1 MDAHFDTI
9 TDVGDEK
16 RVYVRNPQGKPL
28 FKQFNNVRVEE
39 IGDDSIV
46 FNLQDNDISSYD
58 DDLKAAAQA
67 QAKEWFGREV
77 SEKTITKAY
86 TSPVKNGLFETQT
99 LKSEDGSVRVRVFD
113 HEKNPVEFHALTEG
127 TICNVVVQ
135 LNYIW
140 FVKRNFGPEWFSVQ
154 VKTAKPPEKDPYED
168 YLFQDE

>member
-9 TDVGDEK
+9 CDVGDEK
-16 RVYVRNPQGKPL
+16 RVYVRSAEGKPL

-39 IGDDSIV
+39 ITDDSIV

-58 DDLKAAAQA
+58 ADLMAAAQA
-67 QAKEWFGREV
+67 NSKEWFGREV
-77 SEKTITKAY
+77 SEKIVAKAY
-86 TSPVKNGLFETQT
+86 TSPVKDGLVETQI
-99 LKSEDGSVRVRVFD
+99 LKTDDGTTRVRVFD
-113 HEKNPVEFHALTEG
+113 HERNPVDFQDLSVG

-135 LNYIW
+135 LKYIW